1 MTNMI
6 IDLSNYKET
15 TSAHLEEGTYNVV
28 VEDVE
33 VTEARTGNKMIVL
46 TYRVNAPG
54 TDADGKILID
64 RLTQTEKAM
73 FRTVGFMQAIG
84 LQTPKK
90 KFKINLN
97 AFLGKHLR
105 VAVEDGEP
113 YQGIVKSEVR
123 DYFKITKP
131 QGVEESEDFD
141 LEEDLEE
148 DFDAEESSDDPND
161 YGEDVEPEKV
171 AQDKTNQK
179 AQTTGEDVA
188 ESDNVD
194 TAAAEVISLDDLD
207 LG

>member
-1 MTNMI
+1 MTNLI

-15 TSAHLEEGTYNVV
+15 TSARLEEGTYNVV

-46 TYRVNAPG
+46 SYRVNAPG

-90 KFKINLN
+90 KVKINLN

-123 DYFKITKP
+123 DYFRITKP
-131 QGVEESEDFD
+131 QEVAEAEDLD
-141 LEEDLEE
+141 LEEDLAE
-148 DFDAEESSDDPND
+148 DFDAGEISDDSTD
-161 YGEDVEPEKV
+161 YDEDQAKI
-171 AQDKTNQK
+171 NQK
-179 AQTTGEDVA
+179 SQTTGEDVA

>member
-1 MTNMI
+1 MTNLI

-15 TSAHLEEGTYNVV
+15 TSARLEEGTYNVV

-46 TYRVNAPG
+46 SYRVNAPG

-73 FRTVGFMQAIG
+73 FRTVGFMQALG

-90 KFKINLN
+90 KLKINLN

-123 DYFKITKP
+123 DYFRITKP
-131 QGVEESEDFD
+131 QEVAEA
-141 LEEDLEE
+141 EDLDLDE
-148 DFDAEESSDDPND
+148 DFDAGEISEDLN
-161 YGEDVEPEKV
+161 EDVES
-171 AQDKTNQK
+171 NQK